1 MSFADMI
8 DQLFADP
15 LLGADASFQ
24 TGASAPYPIRLM
36 VKQPDTVLGFGGGQI
51 HSSTTLFDVRA
62 SDIPSPQV
70 GDKIV
75 YAGITYEVQ
84 AEPTADRE
92 RLVWTLDV
100 RPV

>member
-1 MSFADMI
+1 MSFSGMI
-8 DQLFADP
+8 EQLFTDP
-15 LLGADASFQ
+15 VLSGVGTYQAGSDAPF
-24 TGASAPYPIRLM
+24 PVRLI
-36 VKQPDTVLGFGGGQI
+36 VKQPDTVLGFGSGHI

-62 SDIPSPQV
+62 SEISSPQV